1 MHQPDQQPDDP
12 AAAARPGSGAEGQDG
27 ADAGPPTPP
36 AARHDGHATSSPA
49 TWEQVVERFHGAVA
63 EVDDPLTWGLDL
75 DEETLTG
82 AGHGAHDPAEE
93 RFLRSYV
100 SFTGETL
107 DLETLRVLAAHD
119 EQATDIARTALSGAL
134 AAPLHSD
141 TPGDDDFL
149 DSYQEYRAAMRAIVE
164 EVDVA
169 PVTRTTFVVDGVP
182 RPCLHVTVRDRAA
195 VYVAVGDR
203 ALVVSGPSGLL
214 ERVDVVTRPLRN
226 ILHEEESPRF

>member
-1 MHQPDQQPDDP
+1 MHQPDQQPEDP
-12 AAAARPGSGAEGQDG
+12 TAPGADERDARPASA
-27 ADAGPPTPP
+27 
-36 AARHDGHATSSPA
+36 PA
-49 TWEQVVERFHGAVA
+49 TWEQVVARFHGVVA

-107 DLETLRVLAAHD
+107 DVETLRVLAAHD
-119 EQATDIARTALSGAL
+119 EQAEDIVRTALSGAL

-141 TPGDDDFL
+141 NPGDDDFL

-169 PVTRTTFVVDGVP
+169 PVTRTTFGVDGEAH
-182 RPCLHVTVRDRAA
+182 PCLHVTVREHAA
-195 VYVAVGDR
+195 VYVPLDDR
-203 ALVVSGPSGLL
+203 ALVVSGPADLL
-214 ERVDVVTRPLRN
+214 ARVDVVTRPLRN
-226 ILHEEESPRF
+226 ILQDEPEPRF

>member
-1 MHQPDQQPDDP
+1 MHQPDQPPEDTPAPDADERE
-12 AAAARPGSGAEGQDG
+12 ARPAGS
-27 ADAGPPTPP
+27 
-36 AARHDGHATSSPA
+36 AAS
-49 TWEQVVERFHGAVA
+49 WEQVVARFHGAVA

-107 DLETLRVLAAHD
+107 DVETLRVRAAHD
-119 EQATDIARTALSGAL
+119 EQAEDIARTALSGAL

-169 PVTRTTFVVDGVP
+169 PVVRTTFRVDGET
-182 RPCLHVTVRDRAA
+182 RPCLYVTVREHAA
-195 VYVAVGDR
+195 AYVPVGDR
-203 ALVVSGPSGLL
+203 ALVVSGPADLL
-214 ERVDVVTRPLRN
+214 ARVDVVTRPLRN
-226 ILHEEESPRF
+226 ILQDEPDPRF

>member
-1 MHQPDQQPDDP
+1 MHQPDQQPEDP
-12 AAAARPGSGAEGQDG
+12 TAPGADERDARPASA
-27 ADAGPPTPP
+27 
-36 AARHDGHATSSPA
+36 PA
-49 TWEQVVERFHGAVA
+49 TWEQVVARFHGVVA

-107 DLETLRVLAAHD
+107 DVETLRVLAAHD
-119 EQATDIARTALSGAL
+119 EQAEDIVRTALSGAL

-141 TPGDDDFL
+141 NPGDDDFL

-169 PVTRTTFVVDGVP
+169 PVTRTTFVVDGEP
-182 RPCLHVTVRDRAA
+182 QACLHVAVREHAA
-195 VYVAVGDR
+195 VYVPLDDR
-203 ALVVSGPSGLL
+203 ALVVSGPADLL
-214 ERVDVVTRPLRN
+214 ARVDVVTRPLRN
-226 ILHEEESPRF
+226 ILQDEPEPRF

>member
-1 MHQPDQQPDDP
+1 MHQPDQQPEDP
-12 AAAARPGSGAEGQDG
+12 TAPG
-27 ADAGPPTPP
+27 ADERDLRPAGAPV
-36 AARHDGHATSSPA
+36 
-49 TWEQVVERFHGAVA
+49 TWEQVVARFQGVVA

-107 DLETLRVLAAHD
+107 DVETLRVLAAHD
-119 EQATDIARTALSGAL
+119 EQAEDIVRTALSGAL

-141 TPGDDDFL
+141 NPGDDDFL

-169 PVTRTTFVVDGVP
+169 PVTRTTFVVDGAA
-182 RPCLHVTVRDRAA
+182 RACLHVTVREHTA
-195 VYVAVGDR
+195 VYVPLDDR
-203 ALVVSGPSGLL
+203 ALVVSGPADLL
-214 ERVDVVTRPLRN
+214 ARVDVVTRPLRN
-226 ILHEEESPRF
+226 ILQDEPEPRF

>member
-1 MHQPDQQPDDP
+1 MHQPDQQPEDP
-12 AAAARPGSGAEGQDG
+12 AAPG
-27 ADAGPPTPP
+27 ADERDAPS
-36 AARHDGHATSSPA
+36 ASAPA
-49 TWEQVVERFHGAVA
+49 TWEQVVARFHGVVA

-107 DLETLRVLAAHD
+107 DVETLRVLAAHD
-119 EQATDIARTALSGAL
+119 EQAEDIVRTALSGAL

-169 PVTRTTFVVDGVP
+169 PVTRTTFVVDGEP
-182 RPCLHVTVRDRAA
+182 QACLHVTVREHAA
-195 VYVAVGDR
+195 VYVPLDDR
-203 ALVVSGPSGLL
+203 ALVVSGPADLL
-214 ERVDVVTRPLRN
+214 ARVDVVTRPLRN
-226 ILHEEESPRF
+226 ILQDEPEPRF

>member
-1 MHQPDQQPDDP
+1 MHQPDQQPEDP
-12 AAAARPGSGAEGQDG
+12 TAPGADERDARPASA
-27 ADAGPPTPP
+27 
-36 AARHDGHATSSPA
+36 PA
-49 TWEQVVERFHGAVA
+49 TWEQVVARFHGVVA

-107 DLETLRVLAAHD
+107 DVETLRVLAAHD
-119 EQATDIARTALSGAL
+119 EQAEDIVRTALSGAL
-134 AAPLHSD
+134 AAPLHAD
-141 TPGDDDFL
+141 DPADDDFL

-169 PVTRTTFVVDGVP
+169 HVARTTFAVDGEP
-182 RPCLHVTVRDRAA
+182 CACLHVAVREHAA
-195 VYVAVGDR
+195 VYVPLEDR
-203 ALVVSGPSGLL
+203 ALVVSGPSDLL
-214 ERVDVVTRPLRN
+214 ARVDVVTRPLRN
-226 ILHEEESPRF
+226 ILQDEAEPRF